1 MRYGKDTENGYKN
14 IPGIF
19 LGNRT
24 PLVRAFPDCKVIFTK
39 GYHYVSGFVGFPNG
53 NWVYFASGDDRWGEM
68 NYLVRT
74 AKDEKDFTGASNHFT
89 KDNKKEGL
97 IELIRKLSTVPHMP
111 R

>member
-1 MRYGKDTENGYKN
+1 
-14 IPGIF
+14 
-19 LGNRT
+19 
-24 PLVRAFPDCKVIFTK
+24 
-39 GYHYVSGFVGFPNG
+39 
-53 NWVYFASGDDRWGEM
+53 M